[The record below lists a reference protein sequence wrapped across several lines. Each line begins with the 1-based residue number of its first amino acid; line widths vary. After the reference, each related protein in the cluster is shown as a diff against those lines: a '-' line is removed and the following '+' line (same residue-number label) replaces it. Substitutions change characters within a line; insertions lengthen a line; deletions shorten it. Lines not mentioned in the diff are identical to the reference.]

1 MTHELYRQAA
11 QSSDGGAVI
20 VCSLAPYEGRSV
32 QYRPRHR
39 NDAQPWVLGGF
50 RYSGRECHAVNG
62 K

>member
-1 MTHELYRQAA
+1 MSSAARLLKA
-11 QSSDGGAVI
+11 QSVI
-20 VCSLAPYEGRSV
+20 VCSLAPYKGRPV

-39 NDAQPWVLGGF
+39 HDAQPWVLGAF